1 MVVRESRAVNPLAYA
16 VVLLLMLLIGVS
28 CGGKSSPTAP
38 DTGMTNPVVSTP
50 NERNART
57 PENTGNRFS
66 MGTYKMLLDIENQT
80 IEVVGNRELA
90 KHFDIRNILLNENFC
105 PAKNCLMMQFLEI
118 DEVNDLYTIKVTIYN
133 PTYFNVF
140 DVRII
145 IYYDEKAHRVL
156 NPDDYTRL
164 YEEGHY
170 INPFRSFC
178 KTTDNRTFTGYASFS
193 EIVELSVPD
202 AEKKWWIWFSIDA
215 SFPGNCEEPYEI
227 ENFGYWGDIYPDHPD
242 VPDIDQGEGL
252 IFAEVYDWQ
261 GNISEVTVD
270 TTPITGGITELFYN
284 LVTERYEATITNAM
298 DAPPGEYTCLIAAY
312 SVDDQTLG
320 LYNYMTITVNETPPP
335 TVQTIWGH
343 IGDSMFLTGL
353 DVSTISVVNQDPLGY
368 PPGPVSVDNGDY
380 VVDVAT
386 GIYNISVVPSDIIYS
401 SVICYDILVLDDED
415 VHVDFAP
422 HDPNQIDPYDPDGS
436 TGPVNWWEVVE
447 FAGRVVDT
455 FGDPVVGA
463 TIEIRSPDSW
473 GLEINQDFVQAVRT
487 EEGGYFNLLNVP
499 KTDDGFGDDTLF
511 TYEMEVR
518 AYGYLPTQLIL
529 TPLEN
534 VIRYRVIEL
543 IPSPLDIPIFEESF
557 ELTTSMDDWSA
568 FGYYHRQFYD
578 PLIINV
584 AFDSG
589 YLGFN
594 MNVIPPD
601 EPGPGSIPK
610 PADGDYY
617 IWYGVEQ
624 DGCFLGDWDPG
635 MQTPYNGGMSLSPNS
650 GTLTGPEID
659 LTGYS
664 SARVEFDM
672 CYSIETM
679 DTPYYEMM
687 FFYINADGFD
697 NELVCYNPFTDP
709 DTDEYIY
716 TQKGFNRTL
725 EWVFYQYDIS
735 NFTGGPIR
743 LKWSFATMDSS
754 YNAYRGQFIDNI
766 KVYAN

>member
-1 MVVRESRAVNPLAYA
+1 
-16 VVLLLMLLIGVS
+16 MLLIGVS

-57 PENTGNRFS
+57 PENSGNRFS
-66 MGTYKMLLDIENQT
+66 MGTYKMLLDPENQT

-118 DEVNDLYTIKVTIYN
+118 DEENDLYTIKVTIYN

-145 IYYDEKAHRVL
+145 VYYDEKAHRVL

-227 ENFGYWGDIYPDHPD
+227 ENFGYWGNIYPDHPD
-242 VPDIDQGEGL
+242 VSDIDQGEGL
-252 IFAEVYDWQ
+252 IYAEVYDWQ
-261 GNISEVTVD
+261 ENISEVTVD

-284 LVTERYEATITNAM
+284 PVTERYEATITDAM

-312 SVDDQTLG
+312 SVDDPTLG

-343 IGDSMFLTGL
+343 IGDSMYLTGL
-353 DVSTISVVNQDPLGY
+353 DVSSISVVNQDPLGY
-368 PPGPVSVDNGDY
+368 PPGPISVYNGDY

-386 GIYNISVVPSDIIYS
+386 GIYNISVVPSEIIYS
-401 SVICYDILVLDDED
+401 SMICYDILVLDDED

-422 HDPNQIDPYDPDGS
+422 HDPNQIDPYDPFGS
-436 TGPVNWWEVVE
+436 EPVNWWEVVE

-455 FGDPVVGA
+455 FGDPIAGA

-473 GLEINQDFVQAVRT
+473 RYYVDNDFIQAARS

-499 KTDDGFGDDTLF
+499 KVDPGFEPDGGTIY
-511 TYEMEVR
+511 TYVLEVR
-518 AYGYLPTQLIL
+518 APGYLPVQLMPNPVQNIKY
-529 TPLEN
+529 
-534 VIRYRVIEL
+534 YRVIEL
-543 IPSPLDIPIFEESF
+543 IPAPLELPIWEESF
-557 ELTTSMDDWSA
+557 ELTTSMSEWTV
-568 FGYYHRQFYD
+568 FGYYHRQLYD
-578 PLIINV
+578 PGVINV
-584 AFDSG
+584 AFNPAFP
-589 YLGFN
+589 L
-594 MNVIPPD
+594 NVLPAD
-601 EPGPGSIPK
+601 EPGPGSIP
-610 PADGDYY
+610 PPTDGMYY
-617 IWYGVEQ
+617 LWYGVEQ

-635 MQTPYNGGMSLSPNS
+635 SQTMYSGGMSNYENS
-650 GTLTGPEID
+650 GSATSPVID
-659 LTGYS
+659 LTGYTT
-664 SARVEFDM
+664 ARVEFDM
-672 CYSIETM
+672 CYSIESH
-679 DTPYYEMM
+679 DSNRYYEEMR
-687 FFYINADGFD
+687 FYVNGGSIAY
-697 NELVCYNPFTDP
+697 YNPINDP
-709 DTDEYIY
+709 DTKEYAY
-716 TQKGFNRTL
+716 SQKGFNRTL
-725 EWVFYQYDIS
+725 EWVFFQYDIS
-735 NFTGGPIR
+735 AYAGGTVQ
-743 LKWSFATMDSS
+743 LTWDFSTHDSS
-754 YNAYRGQFIDNI
+754 FNGYRGQFIDNI
-766 KVYAN
+766 KVYAH